1 MKYRLLIVAATIIWG
16 SSFVVVKDA
25 VTYVDPTWIIA
36 IRFSASALILAAIY
50 FNRKSLFFKKEY
62 VSIGLL
68 FGLAL
73 FAGYYYQTVG
83 IQYTTP
89 GKNAFFSGTYCIMV
103 PFLAWFFTRKKANR
117 FNITAAVLAV
127 IGIGLVSMG
136 SESGLNKG
144 DFMTLLCA
152 FFFAIHIC
160 LVAKF
165 SEGRDIYVLTMW
177 QFAGVG
183 ICSFV
188 TALVTGA
195 PLSQL
200 TQLDLGQWGVMA
212 YLTVLCTTVALL
224 FQNVA
229 LAKIPPSSGS
239 LLLSLESPFGVM
251 FSVMYGAEVLTFKII
266 LGFCVIFVA
275 VLVSEWLPDY
285 LAKRPLPE

>member
-127 IGIGLVSMG
+127 IGILDKS
-136 SESGLNKG
+136 
-144 DFMTLLCA
+144 TP
-152 FFFAIHIC
+152 
-160 LVAKF
+160 
-165 SEGRDIYVLTMW
+165 LTDW
-177 QFAGVG
+177 YKSTSA
-183 ICSFV
+183 
-188 TALVTGA
+188 
-195 PLSQL
+195 
-200 TQLDLGQWGVMA
+200 D
-212 YLTVLCTTVALL
+212 
-224 FQNVA
+224 
-229 LAKIPPSSGS
+229 
-239 LLLSLESPFGVM
+239 
-251 FSVMYGAEVLTFKII
+251 
-266 LGFCVIFVA
+266 
-275 VLVSEWLPDY
+275 
-285 LAKRPLPE
+285 